1 MKPFYQHWYNLSFR
15 YINKKNSGIIM
26 MFLSLL
32 DQINPDPQQS
42 LPIYIIIC
50 IEITIINDGRWSRY
64 GYIYLSKRISKIGQ
78 NILVINP
85 PNRTP
90 KHFLSKN
97 MILIWNQ
104 RYLKLFHKCY
114 TSKYFA
120 SVYYLNISGIIPS
133 CIKGQN
139 LQWAKDEILHL
150 WK

>member
-1 MKPFYQHWYNLSFR
+1 
-15 YINKKNSGIIM
+15 

-50 IEITIINDGRWSRY
+50 IEITIINDGRRSRY

-97 MILIWNQ
+97 MILI
-104 RYLKLFHKCY
+104 
-114 TSKYFA
+114 
-120 SVYYLNISGIIPS
+120 
-133 CIKGQN
+133 
-139 LQWAKDEILHL
+139 
-150 WK
+150 

>member
-90 KHFLSKN
+90 KHFWSKN

-104 RYLKLFHKCY
+104 RRLGLLSKHFWNYSIMYYRPEFTMSQKWN
-114 TSKYFA
+114 TSFMKVVFILYKY
-120 SVYYLNISGIIPS
+120 VV
-133 CIKGQN
+133 
-139 LQWAKDEILHL
+139 
-150 WK
+150 